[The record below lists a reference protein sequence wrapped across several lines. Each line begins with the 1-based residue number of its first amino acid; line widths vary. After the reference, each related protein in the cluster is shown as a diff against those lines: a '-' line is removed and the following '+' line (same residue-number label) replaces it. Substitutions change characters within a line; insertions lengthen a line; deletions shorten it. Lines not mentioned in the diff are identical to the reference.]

1 MESTFETQVTLAP
14 EQAAAAGT
22 AGVIVSLIQLVFIVL
37 MAVSMWKI
45 FVKAGK
51 PGWASIIPIYN
62 IVVWLEIIGRPVW
75 WILLMFIPLVNF
87 IIAIILVVDFA
98 KAFGK
103 SVLFAIFGLLI
114 FPFVGFP
121 MLAFGEAKY
130 VGPVAKK

>member
-1 MESTFETQVTLAP
+1 MTLAP